1 MCYKCIILDYFLKI
15 VLYWSLVLGTAEL
28 RWSAVL
34 WSFCDKL
41 PRLSEPYSD
50 MDGKVPRT
58 FHQHSL
64 LFFAESL
71 ASHF

>member
-1 MCYKCIILDYFLKI
+1 MHNFELFFKII
-15 VLYWSLVLGTAEL
+15 LYWSVVLGTAEL
-28 RWSAVL
+28 HWSAVL
-34 WSFCDKL
+34 WSFYDKL

-58 FHQHSL
+58 FHQHSP